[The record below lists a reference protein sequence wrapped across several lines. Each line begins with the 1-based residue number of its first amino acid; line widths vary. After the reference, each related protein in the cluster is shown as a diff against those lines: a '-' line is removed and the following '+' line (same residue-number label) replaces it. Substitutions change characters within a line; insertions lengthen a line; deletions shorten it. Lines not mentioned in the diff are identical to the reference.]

1 MVHIN
6 GKPQTWSNTRVF
18 RSSVL
23 PHDQDP
29 ENANGGQAILRLSL
43 KDWNVCFWLN
53 LLAVVF
59 DGQLSFVE
67 HVTGMVLSCRPRL
80 SHQPVAR
87 QPAHRRPD
95 RHAQQRAPAA
105 IRLPRRNAS

>member
-18 RSSVL
+18 RSSIQ

-29 ENANGGQAILRLSL
+29 ENMNGGQAILRLSL

-59 DGQLSFVE
+59 EGQLSFVE
-67 HVTGMVLSCRPRL
+67 HVTGVVLIAAWWARHRPF
-80 SHQPVAR
+80 
-87 QPAHRRPD
+87 
-95 RHAQQRAPAA
+95 
-105 IRLPRRNAS
+105 LPSRVFT

>member
-67 HVTGMVLSCRPRL
+67 HVTGIVGITLLVTFVRWMSSLAEYL
-80 SHQPVAR
+80 
-87 QPAHRRPD
+87 
-95 RHAQQRAPAA
+95 
-105 IRLPRRNAS
+105 